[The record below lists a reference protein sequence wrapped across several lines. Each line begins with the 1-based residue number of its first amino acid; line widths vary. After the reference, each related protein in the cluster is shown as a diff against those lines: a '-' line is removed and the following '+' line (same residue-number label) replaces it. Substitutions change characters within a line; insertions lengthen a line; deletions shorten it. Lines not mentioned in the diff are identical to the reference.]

1 LTTHPESAAFDF
13 LTRVALS
20 YATLLDTPLAHPET
34 GLGGKLFYAAELD
47 EEKVEW
53 CILELKRASAAITK
67 RLP

>member
-1 LTTHPESAAFDF
+1 VSGPA
-13 LTRVALS
+13 V
-20 YATLLDTPLAHPET
+20 
-34 GLGGKLFYAAELD
+34 ELD